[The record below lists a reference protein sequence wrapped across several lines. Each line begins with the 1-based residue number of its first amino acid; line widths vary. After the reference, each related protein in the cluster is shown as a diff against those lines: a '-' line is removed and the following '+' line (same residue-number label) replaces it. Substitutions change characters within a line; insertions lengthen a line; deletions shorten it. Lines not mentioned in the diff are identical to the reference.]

1 MKKFFTPLSVFLICC
16 ISSSIFGQNTII
28 NNFETG
34 SPALVSR
41 YGVSSN
47 ISVVPNPNPA
57 GLNTT
62 ANCAKIVRTTSNW
75 YELFAFNANV
85 VIPAGT
91 KKYLHMKVNY
101 YAQPDISIRIDAAT
115 SADDGSAD
123 IRAMNKYTDLGM
135 WQDLVFEMDGGAS
148 GHNVTAFVVLP
159 DLGFENIPAGLVLN
173 DTDKFGYID
182 EISVSDSAT
191 PLVFDGNTMLNNFE
205 TGSPTSVSRYGVS
218 SNISVVPNPF
228 PAGLN
233 TTANCAKIIRTSS
246 NWYELFGFPTSY
258 VIPAN
263 TKKYLHMKVNYYA
276 QPDISIRIDA
286 ANENADGDGNAGIR
300 AMNKYTDL
308 GMWQDLVFEMD
319 GGLVGRTVNA
329 IIVLPDM
336 GWENVPAG
344 LVLNDTDKFGYID
357 EISVSDSASPTV
369 LSVNKLEKTN
379 SISIYPNPTSDY
391 LTISNLQ
398 ANAVLSVFS
407 LDGKKVY
414 QNKNNTDSTITLSVN
429 EWSKGAYIVRIQ
441 NGRESIVKK
450 IIID

>member
-1 MKKFFTPLSVFLICC
+1 MKKIFTPLSVFLIFC
-16 ISSSIFGQNTII
+16 ISSSVFGQNTII

-34 SPALVSR
+34 SPAVVSR

-47 ISVVPNPNPA
+47 ISVVSNPFPA

-75 YELFAFNANV
+75 YELFAFNTNI

-101 YAQPDISIRIDAAT
+101 YAQPDISIRIDAAN
-115 SADDGSAD
+115 ANADGSAD
-123 IRAMNKYTDLGM
+123 IRALNKYTNLGN
-135 WQDLVFEMDGGAS
+135 WQDLVFEMDGGA
-148 GHNVTAFVVLP
+148 GGRTVTAIVVLP
-159 DLGFENIPAGLVLN
+159 DLGFENLPAGLVLN
-173 DTDKFGYID
+173 NTDKFGYID

-205 TGSPTSVSRYGVS
+205 TGSPALVSRYGSS
-218 SNISVVPNPF
+218 SNISVIPNPF

-233 TTANCAKIIRTSS
+233 TTANCAKIIRTTS

-258 VIPAN
+258 IIPAN
-263 TKKYLHMKVNYYA
+263 TKKYLHMKVNYYT

-286 ANENADGDGNAGIR
+286 ANENADGGADIR

-336 GWENVPAG
+336 GWENLPAG
-344 LVLNDTDKFGYID
+344 LVLNNTDKFGYID

-398 ANAVLSVFS
+398 PNTVLSVFS
-407 LDGKKVY
+407 LDGKNMY
-414 QNKNNTDSTITLSVN
+414 QNKNSINNTITLTVN

-441 NGRESIVKK
+441 NGSDIIVKK
-450 IIID
+450 FIVD

>member
-1 MKKFFTPLSVFLICC
+1 MKKIFTPLSVFLICC

-34 SPALVSR
+34 SPTVVSR

-47 ISVVPNPNPA
+47 ISVVSNPLPA

-75 YELFAFNANV
+75 YELFAFNTNI
-85 VIPAGT
+85 VIPAAT

-101 YAQPDISIRIDAAT
+101 YAQPDISIRIDGAT

-123 IRAMNKYTDLGM
+123 IRALNTYTDLGN
-135 WQDLVFEMDGGAS
+135 WQDLVFEMDGGS
-148 GHNVTAFVVLP
+148 GGRAVNAISVLP
-159 DLGFENIPAGLVLN
+159 DLGFNNTPAGLVLN
-173 DTDKFGYID
+173 NTDKFGYID

-205 TGSPTSVSRYGVS
+205 TGSPTSVSRYGNT
-218 SNISVVPNPF
+218 SNISIVPNPF

-233 TTANCAKIIRTSS
+233 TTANCAKIIRTTS

-258 VIPAN
+258 MIPAN

-286 ANENADGDGNAGIR
+286 ANENADGSTDIR
-300 AMNKYTDL
+300 ALNTYTDL
-308 GMWQDLVFEMD
+308 GNWQDLVFEMD
-319 GGLVGRTVNA
+319 GGTAGLTVNA
-329 IIVLPDM
+329 IIVLPDL
-336 GWENVPAG
+336 GFNNIPG
-344 LVLNDTDKFGYID
+344 GQVLNNTDKFGYID
-357 EISVSDSASPTV
+357 EISVSDSATPKV
-369 LSVNKLEKTN
+369 LSVNKFEKTN

-391 LTISNLQ
+391 LTLSNLQ
-398 ANAVLSVFS
+398 PNTVLSVFS
-407 LDGKKVY
+407 LDGKNMY
-414 QNKNNTDSTITLSVN
+414 QNKNSINNTITLAVN

-441 NGRESIVKK
+441 NGSYIIVKK
-450 IIID
+450 FIVD